1 VAVAVTVYVPPGVPP
16 LPLLELPD
24 PQAFRPIIDNPNSN
38 TINITP
44 TPLADQRF
52 PRLVGPSMSSPGT
65 TSAKNKLCFCPSG
78 QCGIAEEACVVA
90 IVIVVLTALPF
101 GVTLAGLNEQLAP
114 VGSPLQLAPLN
125 VMVWLNP
132 PLGVIVTIVVPCW
145 PGELIVTVVGLAP
158 IVKSG
163 AGFTVSV
170 CVEEVE
176 PTNPLPAPALSG
188 SGCDPSHPQ
197 M

>member
-1 VAVAVTVYVPPGVPP
+1 VAVAVTVYVPAGVPP
-16 LPLLELPD
+16 PPPPPPLELAP

-38 TINITP
+38 TMNIP
-44 TPLADQRF
+44 PSPLADQRF

-65 TSAKNKLCFCPSG
+65 ISAKNKLCFCPSG
-78 QCGIAEEACVVA
+78 QRGIAEEARVVA
-90 IVIVVLTALPF
+90 IVIVVLTGPPF

-132 PLGVIVTIVVPCW
+132 LLGVIVISVVPCW
-145 PGELIVTVVGLAP
+145 PGELIVTVVGLAAM
-158 IVKSG
+158 VKSG

-170 CVEEVE
+170 CVEQVE
-176 PTNPLPAPALSG
+176 PPNAMSPP
-188 SGCDPSHPQ
+188 
-197 M
+197 